1 VILTHLVKGIT
12 VDGHTVLLGDKGGV
26 QNFDRT
32 LLSCGKRNVQDSNC
46 AQCEILSSFTQP
58 FHKIMR

>member
-12 VDGHTVLLGDKGGV
+12 VAGHAVLLGKKGGV
-26 QNFDRT
+26 QNFERT
-32 LLSCGKRNVQDSNC
+32 LLFCGKRNIQNSNW
-46 AQCEILSSFTQP
+46 AQCEILCSFSQP